1 MLVVAGP
8 PGSGKSLHF
17 PVTSF
22 GADGFNVDLRAAAA
36 NHGSLVGIPRAVRRR
51 VQHDCERFIE
61 DHIARRVSFAVQT
74 TLRSA
79 IAMLQA
85 ESAQRAGF
93 DTAMLFVSAGSV
105 EECVR
110 RVRLR
115 GLAGGHSA
123 PEAELRSIYVASLA
137 NLPAAIRV
145 FEFVEIYDNA
155 VPGGIPRLV
164 ARARAG
170 NAALLAPDPP
180 NWLTSAINFPP

>member
-1 MLVVAGP
+1 M
-8 PGSGKSLHF
+8 S
-17 PVTSF
+17 
-22 GADGFNVDLRAAAA
+22 
-36 NHGSLVGIPRAVRRR
+36 
-51 VQHDCERFIE
+51 
-61 DHIARRVSFAVQT
+61 
-74 TLRSA
+74 
-79 IAMLQA
+79 QA

-145 FEFVEIYDNA
+145 FGLVEIYDNA
-155 VPGGIPRLV
+155 VLGGIPRLV

-170 NAALLAPDPP
+170 NAALLAPEPP
-180 NWLTSAINFPP
+180 DWLTSAIRLTP